1 MFRRHFLFIL
11 FSVFKTTPLYFSF
24 TKRQPN
30 PFLSSNNKTLFW
42 HTDRRCQLLVL
53 ICAHSTKNTFWGL
66 VPGPKTVS
74 SLFQLQIW
82 HSYDNWRNEFWT
94 SPCILR
100 DNCTALQMLTHILQ
114 HNRRTHLEFY
124 RRCVFPGPFRPI
136 SLLISMP
143 FSISLLLVMV

>member
-1 MFRRHFLFIL
+1 MMFRRHFLFIL

-30 PFLSSNNKTLFW
+30 PFLSSNIKTLFW

-82 HSYDNWRNEFWT
+82 HSYDKKDRLLANTVQRNTVDETNFE
-94 SPCILR
+94 PHLAFYVI
-100 DNCTALQMLTHILQ
+100 TA
-114 HNRRTHLEFY
+114 RRY
-124 RRCVFPGPFRPI
+124 KC
-136 SLLISMP
+136 
-143 FSISLLLVMV
+143 